1 MTDYGSTPPPPP
13 PPPPG
18 GQNPYGVPAPGEPTG
33 YGAPE
38 GYNAPPPP
46 AGGLPSQGGAELS
59 SWGLRVG
66 GYLIDAL
73 LLIPGYILY
82 IIGAPKSFSYS
93 TDVNGQVSSG
103 SGAAG
108 GNGLILFL
116 GIIVILAIT
125 AWNRW
130 YKGGTTGQTV
140 GRGVVGT
147 KVVDANTGQPIGPLK
162 AFVRDLAHI
171 VDSIICGLPIG
182 WLAPLWDAKK
192 QTWGDKIMSTV
203 SVRVPK

>member
-1 MTDYGSTPPPPP
+1 MSDYGSTPPPPP

-33 YGAPE
+33 YGAPQ

-46 AGGLPSQGGAELS
+46 VGGLPSQGGAELS

-66 GYLIDAL
+66 GYLIDWL
-73 LLIPGYILY
+73 LTLP
-82 IIGAPKSFSYS
+82 
-93 TDVNGQVSSG
+93 
-103 SGAAG
+103 
-108 GNGLILFL
+108 GLILVTIGRPTASVDAAGTLTTSGPSALYYL
-116 GIIVILAIT
+116 GGLVVLAIT

-130 YKGGTTGQTV
+130 YKGGSTGQTV

-203 SVRVPK
+203 SVIVPK